1 MIKRIAIAIIVFL
14 VVFLLASALVGAD
27 VISATFGLVL
37 WLIGLAAAIGAF
49 VKTKPRGNSRSMQ
62 GRGNCPLPLYRRI
75 GAEIPGS
82 LSIEAGRAGL
92 ERAENF
98 LQITRYFS
106 EEAHSIWMKTN
117 CLKGELRP

>member
-49 VKTKPRGNSRSMQ
+49 VKTKQLTIDAREGEL
-62 GRGNCPLPLYRRI
+62 PLPLYRRI

>member
-49 VKTKPRGNSRSMQ
+49 VIDAREGEL
-62 GRGNCPLPLYRRI
+62 PLPLYRRI

>member
-49 VKTKPRGNSRSMQ
+49 VKTKPRGNYRSMQ
-62 GRGNCPLPLYRRI
+62 GRGNCPLLFIEGLVRKSPAHYR
-75 GAEIPGS
+75 
-82 LSIEAGRAGL
+82 
-92 ERAENF
+92 
-98 LQITRYFS
+98 
-106 EEAHSIWMKTN
+106 
-117 CLKGELRP
+117 